1 LFGTCGSAS
10 MAVALLRLAPAAIAQ
25 DTGTT
30 VAGQRGET
38 TEAAQN
44 AIIVTG
50 SRIAR
55 RDYSANSPLVTVG
68 QDSFENRSDIGVE
81 ETLNELPQFT
91 VAGTSSLTSSA
102 GTAFTGANEAPG
114 AATLNLRGLGSNR
127 TLVLVN
133 G

>member
-1 LFGTCGSAS
+1 IETDASKHKIREESMEFPGGKHRLFGTCGSAS
-10 MAVALLRLAPAAIAQ
+10 MAVALLSLAPAAIAQ

-81 ETLNELPQFT
+81 ESLNELP
-91 VAGTSSLTSSA
+91 
-102 GTAFTGANEAPG
+102 
-114 AATLNLRGLGSNR
+114 
-127 TLVLVN
+127 
-133 G
+133 